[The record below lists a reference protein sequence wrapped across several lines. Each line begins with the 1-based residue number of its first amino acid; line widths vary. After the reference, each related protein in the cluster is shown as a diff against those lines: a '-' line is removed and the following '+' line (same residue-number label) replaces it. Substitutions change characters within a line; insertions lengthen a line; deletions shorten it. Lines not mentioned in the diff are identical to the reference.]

1 MVKVTKG
8 ALGGERPKGY
18 ESYTSNYGV
27 GPSVAVRRTIPTT
40 ALPTV
45 GTSLVQRQQ
54 KDSFAAATKT
64 YSKFN
69 ELQKDFFKRC
79 WQIDKTVDNQGG
91 EKKRILKGRQL
102 AIKDIART
110 VRTSG
115 EKYKKPLGFCI
126 CAIDLEGNPAPEH
139 ELNITS
145 EKLRKFT
152 YKEQNDEF
160 ACFPPSSLSPR
171 YEPYHLFYTDA
182 ADYCLLTAEQIHKI
196 KTLRIVKLLELWT
209 RKTHRISGWWV
220 WESLPNISFQDNNIF
235 EEEIEVS
242 YIWNYSLTGENSI
255 YVLLQNRSTW
265 HSDEFYLAPGENMTK
280 IVNSTLR
287 DNTGFNRF
295 WRYSSSIPFTFTCN
309 ETIGFRDERP
319 C

>member
-27 GPSVAVRRTIPTT
+27 GPSVAVRRKIPTT

-45 GTSLVQRQQ
+45 GTSLAQTKQ

-69 ELQKDFFKRC
+69 ALQKDFFKRC
-79 WQIDKTVDNQGG
+79 WQIDKTTDSQGR
-91 EKKRILKGRQL
+91 EKKRILKARQL

-110 VRTSG
+110 ISTSG
-115 EKYKKPLGFCI
+115 EKYLKPLGFCI

-196 KTLRIVKLLELWT
+196 KTLPVIRLQKLWERT
-209 RKTHRISGWWV
+209 RTWSNHYGSYENLYKF
-220 WESLPNISFQDNNIF
+220 NFQALHIF
-235 EEEIEVS
+235 EEELEVS
-242 YIWNYSLTGENSI
+242 FIWESSFSSTGYIEMWLYCGGSGHHIITKI
-255 YVLLQNRSTW
+255 Y
-265 HSDEFYLAPGENMTK
+265 PGENIKTV
-280 IVNSTLR
+280 VNITVRNGCRLVRDWRSRDSGHITL
-287 DNTGFNRF
+287 TA
-295 WRYSSSIPFTFTCN
+295 T
-309 ETIGFRDERP
+309 ETIAIADENP